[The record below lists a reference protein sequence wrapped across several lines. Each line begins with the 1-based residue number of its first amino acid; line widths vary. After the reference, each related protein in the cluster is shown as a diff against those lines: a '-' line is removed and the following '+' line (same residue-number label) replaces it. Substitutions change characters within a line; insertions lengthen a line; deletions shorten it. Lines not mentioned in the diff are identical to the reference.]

1 MTIYNHIEIEMQLL
15 PIATP
20 HNIPYNLTNEKIYI
34 YERINHGNNAK
45 YKCVNYAKKSTED
58 TRSLHHSKGT
68 ANDKIK
74 RVFFRKN
81 KELCFFLEYND
92 KEDS

>member
-1 MTIYNHIEIEMQLL
+1 MK
-15 PIATP
+15 
-20 HNIPYNLTNEKIYI
+20 KIYI
-34 YERINHGNNAK
+34 YERIKHGNNAK

-74 RVFFRKN
+74 RVFFFGQIRS
-81 KELCFFLEYND
+81 CVFLEYND